1 MKKLFLLLCSL
12 VAFSLTGNAQ
22 ERLLT
27 IANQPTSLSKTALS
41 SSSAIQQVPSKALSA
56 TERAVGY
63 TDGDSITRSSI
74 CFGRADTYT
83 VGALVESNMLS
94 YYVGCKIVGI
104 RFALSQSIGNTK
116 VFLKRIDETQG
127 ITTEL
132 VNKSVHQTSEGWNE
146 VRFNAAQ
153 EHTIANDEGFLFGFD
168 YTETK
173 EMTTSKKGALCCYG
187 KELTCKNAFLE
198 KRKSGDFFCVMGCGN
213 LCVQLIVDVSNLPSK
228 QLTHLQLLSGNKYQ
242 KPGAQLD
249 AFLSYSNGGRDSIS
263 SCRFGYRFDNGSVT
277 YFESNHL
284 LVPGKSGGVE
294 QMITFPSSLTTG
306 VHQLQIFVDQIDGEV
321 VPPTAT
327 DTLSN
332 TFVVYRNGMKRQQH
346 YVEQYT
352 SQESA
357 SVTIS
362 DALVSSL
369 DNDANICLVNIH
381 QPNTSLSLDASNYL
395 NDLYAYTYPCFTVDR
410 FYFMGERYIAFDYSD
425 YVQVW
430 PSVATDAIRSIVAEA
445 ENTNPAFA
453 TVDIAPSY
461 DETTGQLSVTVSGDV
476 STDASAIFGNM
487 ALTVMLAEDNVVAPQ
502 LYYSGSAGATGVNNS
517 YVHNQVLRA
526 YMTSPIGDQ
535 LTVTGNHY
543 TVNYTTTLDSSW
555 KLKDLKVVALVTK
568 AVDAVTDENVLDV
581 DVTNC
586 NSCKLADAL
595 PNGISQTVT
604 TPSHSEKVYYTL
616 DGVCIPEQQ
625 LRSGVYILQQ
635 GTKRTKV
642 VVRK

>member
-41 SSSAIQQVPSKALSA
+41 STSAIQQAPSKALSA

-63 TDGDSITRSSI
+63 TDGDSITRSSVY
-74 CFGRADTYT
+74 FGKAGTYT

-94 YYVGCKIVGI
+94 YYVGCKIVGV

-132 VNKSVHQTSEGWNE
+132 VKKSVHRTSEGWNE

-168 YTETK
+168 YTETE
-173 EMTTSKKGALCCYG
+173 EMATSKKGALCCYG
-187 KELTCKNAFLE
+187 KELTCNNAFLKYRNHE
-198 KRKSGDFFCVMGCGN
+198 FFGVKGSGN

-228 QLTHLQLLSGNKYQ
+228 QVTPLQLLSGNKYQ

-249 AFLSYSNGGRDSIS
+249 AFLSYSNVGRDSIS

-277 YFESNHL
+277 YFESNQL
-284 LVPGKSGGVE
+284 LAPGKSGSAE

-321 VPPTAT
+321 VLPTAT

-357 SVTIS
+357 SVPFS

-410 FYFMGERYIAFDYSD
+410 FYFMGERYIAFDFND
-425 YVQVW
+425 YVQVL
-430 PSVATDAIRSIVAEA
+430 PSLATDAIRNIVAEA

-476 STDASAIFGNM
+476 STDVSAIFGNM

-502 LYYSGSAGATGVNNS
+502 LTYRGSGGATFFDNS

-526 YMTSPIGDQ
+526 YMTSPIGDE

-604 TPSHSEKVYYTL
+604 TPSHPEKVYYTL
-616 DGVCIPEQQ
+616 DGMCISEQQ

-635 GTKRTKV
+635 GTKRTKI